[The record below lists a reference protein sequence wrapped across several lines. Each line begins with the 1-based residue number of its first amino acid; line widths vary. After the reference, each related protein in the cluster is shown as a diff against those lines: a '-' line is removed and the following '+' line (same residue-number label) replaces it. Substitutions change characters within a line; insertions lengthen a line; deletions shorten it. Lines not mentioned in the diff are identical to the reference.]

1 MAYLF
6 DGGFTG
12 FLYSMKETGR
22 KLKDGAKELVED
34 FVSGFNGNGWKLWKR
49 NDSWRLEVDELL
61 VRKSLTTFEMI
72 ISQITSIKG
81 SQAIT
86 QGNGKI
92 KSVTLV
98 DSADIYKEIKIPTY
112 ATDFSVNWNTESLG
126 ASNPTISQNEYRIE
140 INEPLDEYQKIFF
153 YGTDVIDK
161 FQFEVSNLNG
171 SISLNYA
178 VNGMEQMDLISTN
191 GTYTFRGSDGT
202 LPSDTKLGISFG
214 KNTTCKIVQ
223 MPVVEEYGDSI
234 IQSPCYRIELD
245 NQQNTFTEYD
255 LIRCQKGDKFYYVQI
270 GSVFQYYVNIPVSEF
285 ETNDEGIVV
294 NPPQEGDELVQFGNA
309 SHQDKYKNRHSAI
322 YLHLDENEPAIDL
335 MTDIYSKDWSVGN
348 IIKTRIG
355 GNLPGTDGDRGFYCV
370 NGKILS
376 VDENGDTVYI
386 INPDGSASFARG
398 KLSWSKDGSP
408 VFSGDIKLV
417 TSTNNVWE
425 VDENGLNLIGDKKG
439 KRIEINAST
448 SDIKIFNRFNEIS
461 TILEGVPYYTLEEL
475 FETAHTNIELKNI
488 PYIYRYSSSDVMPQ
502 IVEISNV
509 FYTSNTTDIYYKYNI
524 QINNELATNISSSVV
539 IKLKTYSD
547 EGLTNLTHELILI
560 GFVYNRQG
568 YETKIAYQEEK
579 NLITKGYHII
589 TVEFNSI
596 SNSMLSLA
604 EFSIRLSLT
613 GYISRY
619 YSNGLALGTSI
630 DNVSSCYNDAYNNM
644 NALFTNEKYGLKI
657 TSERI
662 LSRNNGLW
670 GMIPSIVCIGRVS
683 GISSDYAY
691 LSYRTFDNST
701 MPAIRRNGVGWVTIT
716 FPTSWNIYK
725 FDFSNAYVM
734 LTGIGT
740 SWDDNNHT
748 YTDSPIKATFRVW
761 RNNPNGFDVLLSDDA
776 TNNDGDFIF
785 EVKLLQ

>member
-34 FVSGFNGNGWKLWKR
+34 FVSGFNGHGWKLWKR

-335 MTDIYSKDWSVGN
+335 MTDIYSKDWSIGN

-376 VDENGDTVYI
+376 VDENGETVYV

-398 KLSWSKDGSP
+398 KLSWTRDGIP
-408 VFSGDIKLV
+408 YFKGQIIAG
-417 TSTNNVWE
+417 
-425 VDENGLNLIGDKKG
+425 DENG
-439 KRIEINAST
+439 KRIEINPNS
-448 SDIKIFNRFNEIS
+448 S
-461 TILEGVPYYTLEEL
+461 TIEIYSDENSLVNIFEGNSYDSPFDL
-475 FETAHTNIELKNI
+475 FLG
-488 PYIYRYSSSDVMPQ
+488 
-502 IVEISNV
+502 
-509 FYTSNTTDIYYKYNI
+509 
-524 QINNELATNISSSVV
+524 NISDFTTELGMDSWVVSTNTSIDKKDSRIINFIKEKKFNIDSSVV
-539 IKLKTYSD
+539 VNVGSIQLSTSINNNIGTFSTNIKLILRSYDSSD
-547 EGLTNLTHELILI
+547 NILYEKV
-560 GFVYNRQG
+560 FVDETFNRV
-568 YETKIAYQEEK
+568 
-579 NLITKGYHII
+579 
-589 TVEFNSI
+589 VEFNI
-596 SNSMLSLA
+596 SPLNITLSQKGTYAVFIEMTTICKALSSDEFRVYVTVRTNSFDIKKS
-604 EFSIRLSLT
+604 
-613 GYISRY
+613 GYISNFFA
-619 YSNGLALGTSI
+619 NGFALGTKE
-630 DNVSSCYNDAYNNM
+630 DNIFSVYRHKSAYWGEQM
-644 NALFTNEKYGLKI
+644 F
-657 TSERI
+657 
-662 LSRNNGLW
+662 LS
-670 GMIPSIVCIGRVS
+670 
-683 GISSDYAY
+683 
-691 LSYRTFDNST
+691 FDNG
-701 MPAIRRNGVGWVTIT
+701 GVGIDANSYKLKLKGNTKNVDSAPFGLAMKYFAYGNLLVEPSGTTMTDFVSADNTTNLNRAMDKPSTTFYRVTVGY
-716 FPTSWNIYK
+716 PTTWLAYVLHLSASVEIQVEAYENKQPPTVYLGSETDRNFSFNIYTSTQNWNTFILK
-725 FDFSNAYVM
+725 FK
-734 LTGIGT
+734 I
-740 SWDDNNHT
+740 
-748 YTDSPIKATFRVW
+748 
-761 RNNPNGFDVLLSDDA
+761 LL
-776 TNNDGDFIF
+776 F
-785 EVKLLQ
+785 